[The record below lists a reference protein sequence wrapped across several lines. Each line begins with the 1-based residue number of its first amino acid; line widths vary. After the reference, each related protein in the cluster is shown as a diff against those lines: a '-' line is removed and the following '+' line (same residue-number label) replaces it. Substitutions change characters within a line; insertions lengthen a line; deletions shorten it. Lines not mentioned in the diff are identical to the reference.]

1 MIINLGCGLK
11 KFSQHSAETEFKC
24 ARKDVLYVDNL
35 KSDEIDITQDII
47 EFLKSTDKKIDG
59 VLLSHVMEHFHPE
72 EQINILN
79 LLHSKMINTTKI
91 IIYCPHYSS
100 AIAKTHLTHK
110 KLIGWNTFDNF
121 APDSAEKY
129 SDVTYNIEKKL
140 IFGKLF
146 KLFEPIFNKYPEL
159 YEQYISSHIPAREV
173 RFELTVVK

>member
-11 KFSQHSAETEFKC
+11 KFSQHSAETEFGC
-24 ARKDVLYVDNL
+24 ERKDVLYVDNL
-35 KSDEIDITQDII
+35 KSDEIDINQDII
-47 EFLKSTDKKIDG
+47 QFLKSTDKKITG

-79 LLHSKMINTTKI
+79 LLYDKMGNGDRV

-121 APDSAEKY
+121 EPDSLEKY
-129 SDVTYNIEKKL
+129 SDSVYKIKKKL
-140 IFGKLF
+140 IMGKVF
-146 KLFEPIFNKYPEL
+146 KLFEPLFNKYPAF

-173 RFELTVVK
+173 RFELMVIK